1 MNEKKYKIMG
11 NAGVTS
17 LVLGVVMI
25 ASAVAMGVLLIIQG
39 AKLLKSKED
48 MLI

>member
-1 MNEKKYKIMG
+1 MNEKQYKIMG
-11 NAGVTS
+11 NAGVAS
-17 LVLGVVMI
+17 LVLGIVMI
-25 ASAVAMGVLLIIQG
+25 AAAVTRGGLLIIQG

>member
-1 MNEKKYKIMG
+1 MNEKQYKIMG

-25 ASAVAMGVLLIIQG
+25 ASAVSMGVLLIIQG

>member
-1 MNEKKYKIMG
+1 MNEKQYKVMG

-17 LVLGVVMI
+17 LVLGIVLI
-25 ASAVAMGVLLIIQG
+25 ASSIATGVLLVIQG

>member
-1 MNEKKYKIMG
+1 MNEKQYKIMG